1 MITPNVSEGLGP
13 LLTLGYT
20 TCMSSFSRNLT
31 DRGIILSASPHKET
45 DIRIDFFSQTQGRIS
60 CYANGAQRSKKRFM
74 GSLEPTFH
82 IEAILD
88 RHPSGYTLREC
99 RVHQS
104 YFQMRRSLRHIQSAF
119 YMTYICQKSLA
130 FGQPN
135 PDLFA
140 ILESGLSELCGDTP
154 LNTILQKFEENYL
167 DVEGIRPESPC
178 RFSKLFEAYTG
189 AILPA
194 LSYT

>member
-1 MITPNVSEGLGP
+1 VS
-13 LLTLGYT
+13 T
-20 TCMSSFSRNLT
+20 FSRNLT
-31 DRGIILSASPHKET
+31 DRGIILSATPHRET
-45 DIRIDFFSQTQGRIS
+45 DIRVDLFSRTQGRIS

-82 IEAILD
+82 IEAVLD

-99 RVHQS
+99 RVHES

-135 PDLFA
+135 PELFETLA
-140 ILESGLSELCGDTP
+140 NGLTALCSDSPLSE
-154 LNTILQKFEENYL
+154 ILHAFETNYL
-167 DVEGIRPESPC
+167 EVEGIQPERPGQ
-178 RFSKLFEAYTG
+178 FSQLFESYTG
-189 AILPA
+189 AILPSMSHA
-194 LSYT
+194 

>member
-1 MITPNVSEGLGP
+1 
-13 LLTLGYT
+13 
-20 TCMSSFSRNLT
+20 MSSFSRNIT
-31 DRGIILSASPHKET
+31 DHGIILSALPHKET
-45 DIRIDFFSQTQGRIS
+45 DIRIDLFSKTQGRIT

-82 IEAILD
+82 IEAVLD

-99 RVHQS
+99 RVQQS

-140 ILESGLSELCGDTP
+140 TLEAGLLGLCSDSPLDT
-154 LNTILQKFEENYL
+154 TLQIFENNYL
-167 DVEGIRPESPC
+167 DVEGIRPERPG
-178 RFSKLFEAYTG
+178 RFSQLFESYTG
-189 AILPA
+189 AILPT
-194 LSYT
+194 LSHT